1 MLFTESHKVG
11 KAESE
16 QACWTAFVYIIEASG
31 SDSHMSIGETPAT
44 FYIYMESWLL
54 FTFIKRD
61 VLTTVSAFQEEQ
73 NSRCGAV

>member
-1 MLFTESHKVG
+1 MLFTELHKVG

-16 QACWTAFVYIIEASG
+16 QACWTSFVYIIEASG

-54 FTFIKRD
+54 FTFIRRD
-61 VLTTVSAFQEEQ
+61 VFSTVSAFQEER
-73 NSRCGAV
+73 NSSWGAV